1 MYHGELAQLGER
13 LPCTQE
19 VSGSTPLFSTT
30 DVLRNAQ
37 SSRTHRRIVIL
48 VLLQR
53 RQNPQTSFL
62 PKQLPRNTLA
72 AEHLSD
78 GFVRFTVQR
87 QREYLNKSGSNL
99 GQTVSVCDE
108 HELTDDLRSLV
119 SHTQL

>member
-1 MYHGELAQLGER
+1 MTAVVSNHYHGELAQLGER

-30 DVLRNAQ
+30 PDVLREAQ
-37 SSRTHRRIVIL
+37 SSRTHRRIVIW

-62 PKQLPRNTLA
+62 SNQLPCNSLES
-72 AEHLSD
+72 EHLSD

-99 GQTVSVCDE
+99 GQTVSV
-108 HELTDDLRSLV
+108 LSLI
-119 SHTQL
+119 HI

>member
-30 DVLRNAQ
+30 PDVLREAQ

-53 RQNPQTSFL
+53 RQNPQTSCL
-62 PKQLPRNTLA
+62 LLHWNQTICL
-72 AEHLSD
+72 
-78 GFVRFTVQR
+78 
-87 QREYLNKSGSNL
+87 
-99 GQTVSVCDE
+99 TVSSDSRCRGSVST
-108 HELTDDLRSLV
+108 LTNQEV
-119 SHTQL
+119 I